1 MSRRKFKFELNREG
15 VKQLLKSKEMQ
26 AVLQG
31 HASAMRDRCGEGYE
45 DEVLIAPTRA
55 IARVRAKTTKARRN
69 NTKNNTT
76 LKAVKR

>member
-15 VKQLLKSKEMQ
+15 VGQLLKSEEMQ

-55 IARVRAKTTKARRN
+55 IARVRAETAEARRDNAEN
-69 NTKNNTT
+69 NTA
-76 LKAVKR
+76 LKAVRG